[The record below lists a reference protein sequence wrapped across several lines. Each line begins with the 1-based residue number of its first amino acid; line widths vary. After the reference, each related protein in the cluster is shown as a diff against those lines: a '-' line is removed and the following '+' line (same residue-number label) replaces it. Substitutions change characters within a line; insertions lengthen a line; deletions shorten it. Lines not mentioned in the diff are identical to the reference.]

1 MILLN
6 GKVLLL
12 LELLEDIKIVSL
24 YRMKCPCGFCF
35 LIKSNEYSVKLK
47 NAMQSFW
54 GNRESVILNIG
65 GIYVKE
71 IDFANLSSFSL
82 DVTPTLN
89 LVEDIQRQQDANLR
103 ALESTRCAKEKEE
116 LRRHNELVAALKEAG
131 ENGATIIIGDNA
143 KDIQI
148 QQNSSGS
155 QQTMVGQ
162 NGLNYEQVLLILSE
176 IKEYFDF
183 PQFEKDFRDS
193 VESMK
198 RMVNSTME
206 AVSAHEDEGL
216 IKKSLRV
223 IRDIA
228 VNAAGGLI
236 SSGIIALISSL
247 QIG

>member
-1 MILLN
+1 M
-6 GKVLLL
+6 L

-103 ALESTRCAKEKEE
+103 ALESTRCAKEKE
-116 LRRHNELVAALKEAG
+116 
-131 ENGATIIIGDNA
+131 
-143 KDIQI
+143 
-148 QQNSSGS
+148 
-155 QQTMVGQ
+155 
-162 NGLNYEQVLLILSE
+162 
-176 IKEYFDF
+176 
-183 PQFEKDFRDS
+183 
-193 VESMK
+193 
-198 RMVNSTME
+198 
-206 AVSAHEDEGL
+206 
-216 IKKSLRV
+216 
-223 IRDIA
+223 
-228 VNAAGGLI
+228 
-236 SSGIIALISSL
+236 
-247 QIG
+247 